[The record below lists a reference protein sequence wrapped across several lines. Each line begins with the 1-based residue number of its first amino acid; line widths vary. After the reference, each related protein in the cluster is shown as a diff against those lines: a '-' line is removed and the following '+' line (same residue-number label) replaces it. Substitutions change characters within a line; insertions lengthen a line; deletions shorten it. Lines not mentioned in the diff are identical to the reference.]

1 LYRADVLLSYTETR
15 RAKRKTNASHPMFD
29 RTHPGFVNFIRESN
43 RIEGILRDPTED
55 EIAAHEQLLGVVQ
68 LTPTTVGDFQA
79 VIAPGMP
86 IRRHKGMNVRVGNHV
101 APEGGPSIVGRLR
114 RILDKANRASD
125 SPWRVHVAFE
135 TLHPCMDGNGR
146 TGRAIWAW
154 QMQGLGHDPF
164 ALPFL
169 HRFYYQTLDASR

>member
-1 LYRADVLLSYTETR
+1 
-15 RAKRKTNASHPMFD
+15 MFD
-29 RTHPGFVNFIRESN
+29 RTHPGFVDFIRESN
-43 RIEGILRDPTED
+43 WIEGILRDPTED
-55 EIAAHEQLLGVVQ
+55 EIAAHEQLLGLVQ
-68 LTPTTVGDFQA
+68 LDPTTIGDFQA

-86 IRRHKGMNVRVGNHV
+86 IRRHEGMDVRVGNHI
-101 APEGGPSIVGRLR
+101 APEGGPSIVRQLQ

-125 SPWRVHVAFE
+125 GPWSVHVAFE
-135 TLHPCMDGNGR
+135 TLHPYMDGNGR

-154 QMQGLGHDPF
+154 QMQRLGHDPF